1 VLKGRMVEDGCYK
14 GRIVEDVCYKGE
26 WLRMGLLGGGE

>member
-14 GRIVEDVCYKGE
+14 GRIVKDVCYKGE